1 MLFFSVS
8 GSGPLTAISRV
19 SVNGGKIQKA
29 VGDLGSAEGFHFSYS
44 DSALVG
50 GVVTAKGKDAGKA
63 VEALAAALRSAS
75 VTEAELA
82 GAKKKLIG
90 QTMKQVGCSL
100 SFAQSLALNALGKGG
115 ELTAAGDGCVAQINA
130 VSLGEVQVSPI
141 LKFFIASIKIVF
153 FTICH

>member
-1 MLFFSVS
+1 MFCSSLS

-90 QTMKQVGCSL
+90 QTMKQGS
-100 SFAQSLALNALGKGG
+100 
-115 ELTAAGDGCVAQINA
+115 D
-130 VSLGEVQVSPI
+130 SPI
-141 LKFFIASIKIVF
+141 VKHYF
-153 FTICH
+153 